1 MAETSIHRKSSGDR
15 PNRTDKTN
23 PPLPPPLS
31 PRDLISALP
40 DAVIHRIFS
49 FLPLQDVVKTS
60 VLSKRWRPTWTT
72 ATDLVFDEEIVAR
85 RGSTLDF
92 SSLVDSVLI
101 QCISPTVKRFH
112 VIRFKYEKAHRPKF
126 DLWLRFA
133 EGRRVEDLS
142 LLLVPTTEPPTLYI
156 LPRFLYCWSW
166 LVRLKVWT
174 CCFSLGRT
182 IRWPCLKILVIAI
195 SRLSDDI
202 LEGIF
207 RGCPVL
213 ESLKLWGCW
222 GVKNIMIDSTC
233 VKELVLFGLRD
244 SNIQTIWAPHLLSL
258 RISGDWQPHAML
270 RLGDVS
276 SLVEAK
282 LDFSIRVLTDLP
294 CDEMMC
300 SHMLKET
307 FQKLC
312 GVTTITIGAWCF
324 QKLSLLEME
333 GVPAPLSICQSLTL
347 HVDIIQWDLLGIA
360 YMLRISQCLE
370 KLVICLTGLPLSM
383 YSLDEES
390 KESFNYDEE
399 DFLCSRKGNFQCLAK
414 HLKRVEITIDNFG
427 LERLLALIKFLLG
440 DALALEKMII
450 KANLNMG
457 HGQEH
462 VRATILS
469 KLLVVS
475 QNMLSYRRASRN
487 AEVIFSHSFK

>member
-1 MAETSIHRKSSGDR
+1 MALCRSPGHSPVPHRFEGPTAMLGFIGFALARNSPAIRATPEETKETEAKRRRATEKGTTR
-15 PNRTDKTN
+15 
-23 PPLPPPLS
+23 L
-31 PRDLISALP
+31 
-40 DAVIHRIFS
+40 
-49 FLPLQDVVKTS
+49 KTS
-60 VLSKRWRPTWTT
+60 SRPASSQALAAHLTT
-72 ATDLVFDEEIVAR
+72 ANDLVFNAEIVAR
-85 RGSTLDF
+85 LRSTLDF

-112 VIRFKYEKAHRPKF
+112 VIGFKYEKAHRLKF

-142 LLLVPTTEPPTLYI
+142 LLLVPTTKPPTPYI

-166 LVRLKVWT
+166 LVRLEVWA

-213 ESLKLWGCW
+213 ESLELWGCW
-222 GVKNIMIDSTC
+222 GTKNIMIDSTS
-233 VKELVLFGLRD
+233 VKELVLIGLCD

-270 RLGDVS
+270 RLSDVS

-307 FQKLC
+307 LQKLR

-324 QKLSLLEME
+324 KKLSLLEME
-333 GVPAPLSICQSLTL
+333 GVPVPLSICQSLTL
-347 HVDIIQWDLLGIA
+347 HADITQWNLLGIA

-370 KLVICLTGLPLSM
+370 KLVICMTGLPLSM

-399 DFLCSRKGNFQCLAK
+399 DFCVHERGNFNAWRNISRELRSPLIILGWNVCLP
-414 HLKRVEITIDNFG
+414 
-427 LERLLALIKFLLG
+427 
-440 DALALEKMII
+440 
-450 KANLNMG
+450 
-457 HGQEH
+457 
-462 VRATILS
+462 
-469 KLLVVS
+469 
-475 QNMLSYRRASRN
+475 
-487 AEVIFSHSFK
+487 

>member
-1 MAETSIHRKSSGDR
+1 MAETSVHRKSSSDR
-15 PNRTDKTN
+15 PNRADEPN
-23 PPLPPPLS
+23 PPPPTPLS

-72 ATDLVFDEEIVAR
+72 ATDLVFNGEILAR
-85 RGSTLDF
+85 LRSTLDF
-92 SSLVDSVLI
+92 SSLIDSVLI

-112 VIRFKYEKAHRPKF
+112 VTGFN
-126 DLWLRFA
+126 
-133 EGRRVEDLS
+133 
-142 LLLVPTTEPPTLYI
+142 
-156 LPRFLYCWSW
+156 W
-166 LVRLKVWT
+166 LVRLEVWV
-174 CCFSLGRT
+174 CCFSLGRS
-182 IRWPCLKILVIAI
+182 IRWPCLKILVIVV

-213 ESLKLWGCW
+213 ESLELWSCW
-222 GVKNIMIDSTC
+222 GVKNIMIDSTS
-233 VKELVLFGLRD
+233 VKNLVLFGLCD
-244 SNIQTIWAPHLLSL
+244 SNIQTICAPHLLSL
-258 RISGDWQPHAML
+258 RISGDWEPHAKL
-270 RLGDVS
+270 RLNDVS

-282 LDFSIRVLTDLP
+282 LDFSIRIPTGLP
-294 CDEMMC
+294 SDERMC
-300 SHMLKET
+300 SHMLKENLE
-307 FQKLC
+307 KLC
-312 GVTTITIGAWCF
+312 GVTTITIGVWCL
-324 QKLSLLEME
+324 Q
-333 GVPAPLSICQSLTL
+333 
-347 HVDIIQWDLLGIA
+347 
-360 YMLRISQCLE
+360 
-370 KLVICLTGLPLSM
+370 

-390 KESFNYDEE
+390 KESFNCDEE

-450 KANLNMG
+450 KANLDMG
-457 HGQEH
+457 HVQER
-462 VRATILS
+462 VRATVLS

-475 QNMLSYRRASRN
+475 QNMLSYRRASKN

>member
-1 MAETSIHRKSSGDR
+1 
-15 PNRTDKTN
+15 
-23 PPLPPPLS
+23 
-31 PRDLISALP
+31 DLISALP

-49 FLPLQDVVKTS
+49 FLPLQDVVRTS

-72 ATDLVFDEEIVAR
+72 ATDLVFNGEIVAR
-85 RGSTLDF
+85 LRSTLDF
-92 SSLVDSVLI
+92 SSLIDSVLI

-112 VIRFKYEKAHRPKF
+112 VIGFKYEKAYRPKF

-133 EGRRVEDLS
+133 EGRRAEDLS
-142 LLLVPTTEPPTLYI
+142 LLLVPTTKPPTLYI

-166 LVRLKVWT
+166 LVRLEVWV

-213 ESLKLWGCW
+213 ESLELWGCW
-222 GVKNIMIDSTC
+222 GVKNIMIDSTS
-233 VKELVLFGLRD
+233 VKELVLCNLCD
-244 SNIQTIWAPHLLSL
+244 SNIQKIWAPHLLSL

-294 CDEMMC
+294 SDEMMC

-324 QKLSLLEME
+324 Q
-333 GVPAPLSICQSLTL
+333 
-347 HVDIIQWDLLGIA
+347 
-360 YMLRISQCLE
+360 
-370 KLVICLTGLPLSM
+370 

-390 KESFNYDEE
+390 KESFNCDEE
-399 DFLCSRKGNFQCLAK
+399 DFLCSRKENFQCLAK